1 MVEFRALQHAVLDF
15 LDKELWLIELFAIIF
30 LTSFIAMIIKKIFF
44 KHFNDDK
51 ILPKDHFQ
59 TILIFSEVSVH
70 FHNLICSH

>member
-59 TILIFSEVSVH
+59 TIQDIKPQSLKIH
-70 FHNLICSH
+70 IG